1 MFFGVMTLSCA
12 EKKVLRYLATVGECM
27 EEDMYGKVAKAD
39 EVRAAVSWLRIK
51 GMVEVE
57 ENIEELVLPGRNAI
71 LYAKEG
77 LPEYKAMKILRE
89 HNWKAPLKEIKKSLG
104 KEAGIAIGKL
114 RELGCR
120 IENGEIRC
128 DEPECVEKEVE
139 ERMKALRDFVEG
151 KKIEKEHLEEFVGRK
166 GFVERKKKTVRKIK
180 ITEYG
185 RKEAERIKEIKEE
198 ITVLTP
204 ELIKTGKWRD
214 YEIRKYDITLYAPE
228 IHIGRYH
235 PLTVLKNKIREIFL
249 SMGFEE
255 IEDFYVQTA
264 FWDMDALFMPQ
275 DHPARD
281 MQDSLYVGI
290 GEIDELGRKYI
301 KNVKKIH
308 EEKWHGV
315 WSEDEAKKLMLR
327 THTTVNTIRYLARN
341 KTPPIKVFSIG
352 KVFRRE
358 SIDSTH
364 LPEFTQIEG
373 IVMEENASLSM
384 LFGILKE
391 FYRKMGF
398 EKIRLRPSYFPYTEP
413 SLEVEVFFNGE
424 YLELGGAGI
433 FRPEVLE
440 PLGINYPVLAWG
452 LGLERLAMI
461 LMGVNDIRNFYISD
475 VDFLRKVKEVIL

>member
-1 MFFGVMTLSCA
+1 
-12 EKKVLRYLATVGECM
+12 
-27 EEDMYGKVAKAD
+27 
-39 EVRAAVSWLRIK
+39 
-51 GMVEVE
+51 
-57 ENIEELVLPGRNAI
+57 
-71 LYAKEG
+71 
-77 LPEYKAMKILRE
+77 
-89 HNWKAPLKEIKKSLG
+89 
-104 KEAGIAIGKL
+104 
-114 RELGCR
+114 
-120 IENGEIRC
+120 
-128 DEPECVEKEVE
+128 
-139 ERMKALRDFVEG
+139 
-151 KKIEKEHLEEFVGRK
+151 
-166 GFVERKKKTVRKIK
+166 
-180 ITEYG
+180 
-185 RKEAERIKEIKEE
+185 
-198 ITVLTP
+198 
-204 ELIKTGKWRD
+204 
-214 YEIRKYDITLYAPE
+214 
-228 IHIGRYH
+228 
-235 PLTVLKNKIREIFL
+235 
-249 SMGFEE
+249 
-255 IEDFYVQTA
+255 
-264 FWDMDALFMPQ
+264 
-275 DHPARD
+275 
-281 MQDSLYVGI
+281 
-290 GEIDELGRKYI
+290 
-301 KNVKKIH
+301 
-308 EEKWHGV
+308 
-315 WSEDEAKKLMLR
+315 MLR